1 MYESFDPSGQ
11 LMWLAGELLAA
22 EQLGQKVHILA
33 HIPVGSSTAWSICSR
48 EYRRIIDRSAHLNF
62 NFKNN

>member
-22 EQLGQKVHILA
+22 EQKAQKVHILA
-33 HIPVGSSTAWSICSR
+33 HIPVGSTTAWSTCSR
-48 EYRRIIDRSAHLNF
+48 EYRRIIDRSAH
-62 NFKNN
+62 